1 MLFIDKKDEGV
12 NSQRFH
18 GKLRVFSIFFI
29 VKISW
34 NIRQNIRLL
43 HQILFICSSFTFKS
57 LGCTESFETLF
68 LRIKFISCY
77 ELHSISCVVVL
88 VPQIPKIYFC
98 KREWILGQVPMQF
111 WDFSYNS
118 LFPKILSLKLFG
130 NLWGNSN
137 ARFLIL
143 GWFWWKMPRQGY
155 EKKKSNF
162 QICHTQFLNL
172 KTQPIGTWKLQ
183 CPGCCET
190 SFRYFA
196 KCSLVP
202 RINLSRTQNSY
213 LCQKNQN

>member
-1 MLFIDKKDEGV
+1 MLFIEKKDEGV

-98 KREWILGQVPMQF
+98 KREWILGQVPMHF

-155 EKKKSNF
+155 EKK
-162 QICHTQFLNL
+162 NL
-172 KTQPIGTWKLQ
+172 TFKFVTLSFWTWKPNLLGLGNCSVPVVVKPALDILQ
-183 CPGCCET
+183 N
-190 SFRYFA
+190 
-196 KCSLVP
+196 VHW
-202 RINLSRTQNSY
+202 Y
-213 LCQKNQN
+213 LG